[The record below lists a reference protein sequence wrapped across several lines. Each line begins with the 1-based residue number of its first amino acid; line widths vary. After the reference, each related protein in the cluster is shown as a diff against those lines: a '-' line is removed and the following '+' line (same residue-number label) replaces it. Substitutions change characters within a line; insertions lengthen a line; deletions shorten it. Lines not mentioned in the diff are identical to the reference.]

1 MSINTSLR
9 NPIGGESESLLD
21 SSEYGMELDGAT
33 IPATADYDPLS
44 EQDMVGLY
52 LQEAARYPR
61 LTAQEERDL
70 SRRILV
76 DGDVEAEQMLI
87 QCNLRLVV
95 SVAKKY
101 QSQSHGLL
109 DLIQEGNIGLM
120 KAVKK
125 YDGARGF
132 RFSTYAV
139 WWITQQITR
148 AIWAGHGPLR
158 IPTRVI
164 DGHRRMLRN
173 QREAALEAPSEATTA
188 AVHHQEEQASP
199 WSIATVSGEEAD
211 QHIEALS
218 SSEDESPDRLAENQE
233 LLETLMAALQ
243 EVSTRDQQIISQLFG
258 LEDHAPLKV
267 EEVASSHRITC
278 ERVRQIKKA
287 AFDTVRRSPYAEQLV
302 SYYA

>member
-1 MSINTSLR
+1 VSITTSLR
-9 NPIGGESESLLD
+9 HTIGGESESLLD
-21 SSEYGMELDGAT
+21 SPDYGVEFDGAP
-33 IPATADYDPLS
+33 IPATVDYDPLS

-52 LQEAARYPR
+52 LQDAARYPR

-70 SRRILV
+70 SRRILA
-76 DGDVEAEQMLI
+76 DGDAEAEQMLI

-164 DGHRRMLRN
+164 DGHRRLLRS
-173 QREAALEAPSEATTA
+173 QREAAQATPLGETA
-188 AVHHQEEQASP
+188 TPANHEEQASP
-199 WSIATVSGEEAD
+199 WSIATVTGDEAD

-218 SSEDESPDRLAENQE
+218 SSEDESPTRLAENQE

-243 EVSTRDQQIISQLFG
+243 DVSERDQKIISQLFG
-258 LEDHAPLKV
+258 LEDRTPLKV

>member
-9 NPIGGESESLLD
+9 HTIGGESESLLD
-21 SSEYGMELDGAT
+21 SSEYGAELDSAI
-33 IPATADYDPLS
+33 IPASDYDPLS

-52 LQEAARYPR
+52 LQDAARYPR
-61 LTAQEERDL
+61 LTAQEERNL

-109 DLIQEGNIGLM
+109 DLIQEGNLGLM

-125 YDGARGF
+125 YDGTRGF

-148 AIWAGHGPLR
+148 AIWAGLGPLR

-164 DGHRRMLRN
+164 DGHRRLLRT
-173 QREAALEAPSEATTA
+173 QREAALEAPSEATVA
-188 AVHHQEEQASP
+188 AVQHQEEQASP
-199 WSIATVSGEEAD
+199 WSIATISGEEAD

-218 SSEDESPDRLAENQE
+218 SSEDESPARLAENQE

-258 LEDHAPLKV
+258 LEDQTPLKV

>member
-1 MSINTSLR
+1 V
-9 NPIGGESESLLD
+9 
-21 SSEYGMELDGAT
+21 
-33 IPATADYDPLS
+33 ATASFLQHPTHGDTGPGFALDDHDVEFAEAAPTVDTDYDPLS

-52 LQEAARYPR
+52 LQDAARYPR
-61 LTAQEERDL
+61 LTAEDEREL
-70 SRRILV
+70 SRRIL
-76 DGDVEAEQMLI
+76 DNADAEAERTLI

-101 QSQSHGLL
+101 QSPAHSLL

-125 YDGARGF
+125 YDGRRGF

-148 AIWAGHGPLR
+148 AIWSSHGPLK

-164 DGHRRMLRN
+164 DQHRRVLRE
-173 QREAALEAPSEATTA
+173 QREAAQTA
-188 AVHHQEEQASP
+188 APEVEGAPAGRDEPPSP
-199 WSIATVSGEEAD
+199 WSVVGVTGEEAE
-211 QHIEALS
+211 QHLESLS
-218 SSEDESPDRLAENQE
+218 AGEDESPARLAENQE

-243 EVSTRDQQIISQLFG
+243 EVSERDQKIIAQLFG
-258 LEDHAPLKV
+258 LAEAKPLKV
-267 EEVASSHRITC
+267 EEVAVTHRLTC

-287 AFDTVRRSPYAEQLV
+287 AFESVRRSPFADQLV
-302 SYYA
+302 AYYA

>member
-1 MSINTSLR
+1 VSASTSVQY
-9 NPIGGESESLLD
+9 PTSHETGLD
-21 SSEYGMELDGAT
+21 IAPDERDLDLNEA
-33 IPATADYDPLS
+33 PASVDAPYDPLS
-44 EQDMVGLY
+44 EQDLVGLY
-52 LQEAARYPR
+52 LQDAARYPR
-61 LTAQEERDL
+61 LTAEDEREL
-70 SRRILV
+70 SRRIL
-76 DGDVEAEQMLI
+76 DNRDADAERTLI

-101 QSQSHGLL
+101 QSPAHSLL

-125 YDGARGF
+125 YDGRRGF

-148 AIWAGHGPLR
+148 AIWSAHGPLR

-164 DGHRRMLRN
+164 DQHRRVLRE
-173 QREAALEAPSEATTA
+173 QREAAQTVVLDADVSP
-188 AVHHQEEQASP
+188 VHHDEPPSP
-199 WSIATVSGEEAD
+199 WSVVGVTGEEAA

-218 SSEDESPDRLAENQE
+218 AGEDESPDRLAENHE

-243 EVSTRDQQIISQLFG
+243 EVSERDQKIIAQLFG
-258 LEDHAPLKV
+258 LAEAKPLKV
-267 EEVASSHRITC
+267 EEVAVSHRLTC

-287 AFDTVRRSPYAEQLV
+287 AFESVRRSPFAERLV
-302 SYYA
+302 AYYA

>member
-1 MSINTSLR
+1 VSVLTSFLH
-9 NPIGGESESLLD
+9 PTDDESGLGLALDDHGLDLGE
-21 SSEYGMELDGAT
+21 
-33 IPATADYDPLS
+33 ATAPADTDYDPLS
-44 EQDMVGLY
+44 EQDLVGLY
-52 LQEAARYPR
+52 LRDAARYPR
-61 LTAQEERDL
+61 LTAEQEREL
-70 SRRILV
+70 SRRIL
-76 DGDVEAEQMLI
+76 DNGDAEAERTLV

-101 QSQSHGLL
+101 QSPAHSLL

-125 YDGARGF
+125 YDGLRGF

-148 AIWAGHGPLR
+148 AIWSSHGPLK

-164 DGHRRMLRN
+164 DQHRRALRE
-173 QREAALEAPSEATTA
+173 QREAAETA
-188 AVHHQEEQASP
+188 VPGAEGSPAGHDETPSP
-199 WSIATVSGEEAD
+199 WSVVGVTGEEAE

-218 SSEDESPDRLAENQE
+218 AGEDENPDRLAENHE

-243 EVSTRDQQIISQLFG
+243 EVSERDQKIIAQLFG
-258 LEDHAPLKV
+258 LAEAKPLKV
-267 EEVASSHRITC
+267 EEVAVTHRLTC

-287 AFDTVRRSPYAEQLV
+287 AFESVRRSPFAEQLV
-302 SYYA
+302 GYYA

>member
-1 MSINTSLR
+1 MTTATSLQH
-9 NPIGGESESLLD
+9 PAEGDTGLGFALD
-21 SSEYGMELDGAT
+21 EHGVELTDTGT
-33 IPATADYDPLS
+33 YDPLS

-52 LQEAARYPR
+52 LRDAARYPR
-61 LTAQEERDL
+61 LTAEDEREL
-70 SRRILV
+70 SRRIL
-76 DGDVEAEQMLI
+76 DNGDADAERTLV

-101 QSQSHGLL
+101 QSPAHSLL

-125 YDGARGF
+125 YDGRRGF

-148 AIWAGHGPLR
+148 AIWSGHGPLK

-164 DGHRRMLRN
+164 DQHRRVVRE
-173 QREAALEAPSEATTA
+173 QREAAQTAPETEGSSAGRDDPP
-188 AVHHQEEQASP
+188 SP
-199 WSIATVSGEEAD
+199 WSVVGVTGEEAE
-211 QHIEALS
+211 QHMESLS
-218 SSEDESPDRLAENQE
+218 AGEDESPGRLAENQE

-243 EVSTRDQQIISQLFG
+243 DVSERDQKIIAQLFG
-258 LEDHAPLKV
+258 LAEAKPLKV
-267 EEVASSHRITC
+267 EEVAVTHRLTC

-287 AFDTVRRSPYAEQLV
+287 AFESVRRSPFAEQLIA
-302 SYYA
+302 YYA

>member
-21 SSEYGMELDGAT
+21 SAEYGMELDGAS
-33 IPATADYDPLS
+33 IPATTDYDPLS

-52 LQEAARYPR
+52 LRDAARYPR

-76 DGDVEAEQMLI
+76 HGDVEAEQMLI

-109 DLIQEGNIGLM
+109 DLIQEGNLGLM

-164 DGHRRMLRN
+164 DGHRRLLRT
-173 QREAALEAPSEATTA
+173 QREAALKAPSEAVPA
-188 AVHHQEEQASP
+188 AVHQEEQASP

-218 SSEDESPDRLAENQE
+218 SSEEESPARLAENQE

-258 LEDHAPLKV
+258 LEDSTPLKV

>member
-1 MSINTSLR
+1 MATATSLHYPSDG
-9 NPIGGESESLLD
+9 NLGLGFALD
-21 SSEYGMELDGAT
+21 EPEVELNEAAAPVD
-33 IPATADYDPLS
+33 ADYDPLS

-52 LQEAARYPR
+52 LQDAARYPR
-61 LTAQEERDL
+61 LTAEDEREL
-70 SRRILV
+70 SRRIL
-76 DGDVEAEQMLI
+76 DHGDVDAERTLV

-101 QSQSHGLL
+101 QSPAHSLL

-125 YDGARGF
+125 YDGRRGF

-148 AIWAGHGPLR
+148 AIWSAHGPLR

-164 DGHRRMLRN
+164 DQHRRVLRE
-173 QREAALEAPSEATTA
+173 QREAAQSAPADADGAPVS
-188 AVHHQEEQASP
+188 HEETPSP
-199 WSIATVSGEEAD
+199 WSVVGVTGEEAE

-218 SSEDESPDRLAENQE
+218 AGEEESPDRLAENHE

-243 EVSTRDQQIISQLFG
+243 EVSERDQKIIAQLFG
-258 LEDHAPLKV
+258 LAEAKPLKV
-267 EEVASSHRITC
+267 EEVAMTHRLTC

-287 AFDTVRRSPYAEQLV
+287 AFESVRRSPFAEQLV
-302 SYYA
+302 AYYA

>member
-9 NPIGGESESLLD
+9 HTIGGESESLLD
-21 SSEYGMELDGAT
+21 SSEYGGELDGAI
-33 IPATADYDPLS
+33 IPPAADYDPLS

-52 LQEAARYPR
+52 LQDAARYPR

-70 SRRILV
+70 SRRILL
-76 DGDVEAEQMLI
+76 DGDVAAEQMLI

-164 DGHRRMLRN
+164 DGHRRMLRS
-173 QREAALEAPSEATTA
+173 QREAAREAPSEATA
-188 AVHHQEEQASP
+188 ATVNHEEQASP
-199 WSIATVSGEEAD
+199 WSIATVTGDEAD

-218 SSEDESPDRLAENQE
+218 SSEDESPTRLAENQE

-243 EVSTRDQQIISQLFG
+243 EVSERDQQIISQLFG
-258 LEDHAPLKV
+258 LEDRTPLKV

-287 AFDTVRRSPYAEQLV
+287 AFDTVRRSAYAEQLV